1 MIVLNENTP
10 RWMREL
16 GRFIHL
22 KSLLFIHGNILD
34 LASYPVK
41 STENTDIYW
50 TESNLADFFKRF
62 LKGLG
67 YEVVGLV
74 DPLEGLQFDNESMRD
89 LFHRLIRSESID
101 INEEQKLSKQT
112 TPLYR
117 PPTPGSVPELEPI
130 IENIVTVL
138 ANRII
143 PSAFVINFAS
153 RLVSSPE
160 HLSAK
165 EQQLFTRI
173 LKASLESHEVLRGGQ
188 SWNNVLILVCD
199 KLNDLPTFLYLNNP
213 RSRSIYLERPSST
226 ERSRFIQSNYPGF
239 AEGKRNTP
247 PSTELVTQFT
257 HLTEGFSYYEMLS
270 LIGLSRREQVPL
282 EQIRNLCERFKYGI
296 TESEWDKLDKQHLAK
311 AEGFIRQRIKGQDS
325 AVQRLLELIKRARL
339 GLAAGTARKS
349 QRPRGVLFFAGPT
362 GVGKTELAKALAE
375 LLFGREER
383 LIRFDMSEYAAAHAD
398 QKLLGAPPGYV
409 GYEEGGKLTNAVK
422 EQPFSILLFDEVEK
436 AHASI
441 FDKFLQILDDGRL
454 TDGKGETVY
463 FSECIIIFTSNL
475 GTVAP
480 LEMQQ
485 GVRRQ
490 LVTPSMSYAEVQ
502 NTILQSIRE
511 HFNLVLGRPEILN
524 RFGENFVVFDFIRPP
539 VDEAIIDNLL
549 KQLIASIAE
558 QQKLQLRIQH
568 NVRDTLIKLA
578 RPHLEHGGRGIRN
591 VLDAA
596 LINPLAS
603 RLFELE
609 LQPNSKV
616 LLTNLLEH
624 GEEAKQRFTIELRL
638 LKAEK
643 TDKIDNDIKPA

>member
-1 MIVLNENTP
+1 
-10 RWMREL
+10 MREL
-16 GRFIHL
+16 DRFVHL
-22 KSLLFIHGNILD
+22 KSLLFIHGNVLD
-34 LASYPVK
+34 LASYPVQR
-41 STENTDIYW
+41 SADADIYW
-50 TESNLADFFKRF
+50 TESNLGDFFKRF
-62 LKGLG
+62 LTGLG
-67 YEVVGLV
+67 YEIVGLV
-74 DPLEGLQFDNESMRD
+74 DPLEGLQFDNEKIMGD
-89 LFHRLIRSESID
+89 LFQRLVAGERID
-101 INEEQKLSKQT
+101 FIEEKKNPPKKTVPLRRPT
-112 TPLYR
+112 TA
-117 PPTPGSVPELEPI
+117 GAVPELEPI
-130 IENIVTVL
+130 VKDISTVL
-138 ANRII
+138 ANRDI
-143 PSAFVINFAS
+143 PTAFVINFAS
-153 RLVSSPE
+153 RLVGNPE

-165 EQQLFTRI
+165 EQHLFTRI
-173 LKASLESHEVLRGGQ
+173 LKASLESHHVLRDNQ

-213 RSRSIYLERPSST
+213 RSRSIYLEKPT
-226 ERSRFIQSNYPGF
+226 TVERNRFIESNYAGF
-239 AEGKRNTP
+239 EGGNREQP
-247 PSTELVTQFT
+247 PTTELIIQFS

-270 LIGLSRREQVPL
+270 LIGLSRREHVPL

-296 TESEWDKLDKQHLAK
+296 TESEWDKLDKHHLAK
-311 AEGFIRQRIKGQDS
+311 AEGFIRQRIKGQES
-325 AVQRLLELIKRARL
+325 AVQRVLELIKRARL

-409 GYEEGGKLTNAVK
+409 GYEEGGKLTNAIK
-422 EQPFSILLFDEVEK
+422 EQPFSILLFDEIEK

-485 GVRRQ
+485 GIRREM
-490 LVTPSMSYAEVQ
+490 VTSSMSYQEVQ
-502 NTILQSIRE
+502 ATILQSIRD

-524 RFGENFVVFDFIRPP
+524 RFGDNFVIFDFIRPP
-539 VDEAIIDNLL
+539 VDEHIIDNLL
-549 KQLIASIAE
+549 KQLIASLAE
-558 QQKLQLRIQH
+558 QQKLTLRIQR
-568 NVRDTLIKLA
+568 NVRDKLVELA
-578 RPHLEHGGRGIRN
+578 RPHLDHGGRGIRN

-609 LQPNSKV
+609 LKADSKIM
-616 LLTNLLEH
+616 LTHLMVHDED
-624 GEEAKQRFTIELRL
+624 AKQRFSVELRFQKADE
-638 LKAEK
+638 LKK
-643 TDKIDNDIKPA
+643 G